1 MEGTAISAQASQG
14 KQQRRMEETLPHW
27 QHLSAGQQRQ
37 TVLTLAAMLTRQ
49 LPSHQER
56 REVSYEAAS

>member
-1 MEGTAISAQASQG
+1 MKGPAISDQSSQG
-14 KQQRRMEETLPHW
+14 KQQRRMEETLPRW

-49 LPSHQER
+49 LPSHRER
-56 REVSYEAAS
+56 REVRHEAPS